1 MKISV
6 LESSYKEGLLRPAIL
21 APPCGSCTCT
31 CCCSSAI
38 GLPEIVLLLSHKGN
52 QSLEVSSATFPTE
65 SDILDPENTV
75 VVESDIT
82 PQIASSMQ
90 IKGFLIGLV
99 LVGLNIILMLFL
111 LSFEYLLYS
120 LLIIFLLLLIGIFG
134 YPILV
139 YFKLDKSYTAIQRL
153 KTSTKLFFKAILLS
167 IVGGILEFTILVQLS
182 IM

>member
-6 LESSYKEGLLRPAIL
+6 LESSYKERRPEASVL

-38 GLPEIVLLLSHKGN
+38 GLPEMVLLLTHKGN

-75 VVESDIT
+75 KVESDIT

-90 IKGFLIGLV
+90 IKGFLVGLV

-111 LSFEYLLYS
+111 LTFEYLFYS
-120 LLIIFLLLLIGIFG
+120 LLIIFLLLLVGILG

-139 YFKLDKSYTAIQRL
+139 YYKLEKSYSATQRL
-153 KTSTKLFFKAILLS
+153 KTSIKLFFKAILLS
-167 IVGGILEFTILVQLS
+167 IVGGILEFILLVQLS